1 MDKHE
6 KDKKEKI
13 ILVAAGILFALFLI
27 RFILINFAG
36 KKENVGPNEFLKR
49 KAGVVDIERQRPVA
63 QVLGALP
70 SAEQAAVVED
80 DSEAVL
86 KNPFDVPL
94 ELFNRM
100 KPALTSG
107 VSEGDEAGED
117 IPSIHIQGIAWG
129 GDFPFIFIN
138 DKIYRKGDM
147 IADAQILDID
157 KKGAYFLYNGRR
169 VLVKPKNKI

>member
-1 MDKHE
+1 MDRQE

-13 ILVAAGILFALFLI
+13 ILVVVGILFAVFLI
-27 RFILINFAG
+27 RFVLINFAG
-36 KKENVGPNEFLKR
+36 KKGIVGPNEFLKR
-49 KAGVVDIERQRPVA
+49 KAGVADTDRQGPVA

-70 SAEQAAVVED
+70 QAEQVVVED

-86 KNPFDVPL
+86 KNPFDVPV

-100 KPALTSG
+100 KPALTSD
-107 VSEGDEAGED
+107 VTEGNEAGED
-117 IPSIHIQGIAWG
+117 IPSINIQGIAWG
-129 GDFPFIFIN
+129 GDSPFIFIN

-147 IADAQILDID
+147 VSDAQILDID

-169 VLVKPKNKI
+169 VLVKLKNKI